1 MPIDP
6 EPSRRTLWWDVTN
19 GVAGDMLLASLLD
32 LGVDIGVVTRAVEA
46 VLPGEVVLHPHQVR
60 RAGLRA
66 CKVDVECVSAPPTHR
81 RWADLKVV
89 LEQAADLPPRVRASS
104 IAVFS
109 RLAEAEAAVHGV
121 SPEEVH
127 FHEVGAWDSVA
138 DVVGVAAAL
147 ADLDVGSVRC
157 GPVALGSG
165 AVSTEHGTLPV
176 PTPATLHMAVGWQV
190 RSGGPGELATPTG
203 LALLRTLAVQDD
215 ELPPLRVTAVGVG
228 AGSRDP
234 ADRPNV
240 VRAVLGETRTSHA
253 GSASMSLL
261 ETNVDDLDPR
271 VWPST
276 LAALLDAGAADAWL
290 APILMKKGRPGQ
302 TLCVLAE
309 PALVPAISTLVYR
322 LVPTLG
328 IRETAIRRTTLDRV
342 WRTVVVEGLE
352 IRVKLGLLD
361 GTLTSVTP
369 EYEDVAAAAE
379 STGLPVRVLLAR
391 AAAAAADEGL
401 VPGGDG

>member
-1 MPIDP
+1 M
-6 EPSRRTLWWDVTN
+6 LWWDVSN

-32 LGVDIGVVTRAVEA
+32 LGVDIGVVRSAVEA
-46 VLPGEVVLHPHQVR
+46 VLPGEVVLRPHEVR

-66 CKVDVECVSAPPTHR
+66 CKVDVESASAPRTHR
-81 RWADLKVV
+81 RWADLKAV
-89 LEQAADLPPRVRASS
+89 LEQAAGLPSRVRTSS

-147 ADLDVGSVRC
+147 ADLDPGSVRC

-165 AVSTEHGTLPV
+165 TVATEHGTLPV
-176 PTPATLHMAVGWQV
+176 PTPATLQMAVGWHV

-203 LALLRTLAVQDD
+203 LALLTTLAVQ
-215 ELPPLRVTAVGVG
+215 EEALPPLRVTAVGVG

-240 VRAVLGETRTSHA
+240 VRALLGETHPSDAGATS
-253 GSASMSLL
+253 SMSLL

-290 APILMKKGRPGQ
+290 SPILMKKGRPGH
-302 TLCVLAE
+302 TLCVLTE
-309 PALVPAISTLVYR
+309 PDQVPAIRMLVYR

-328 IRETAIRRTTLDRV
+328 IRETAIRRTTLDRS
-342 WRTVVVEGLE
+342 WRTVVVEGQQV
-352 IRVKLGLLD
+352 RVKLGLLD
-361 GTLTSVTP
+361 GRLTSVTP
-369 EYEDVAAAAE
+369 EYEDVAAVAE
-379 STGLPVRVLLAR
+379 STGLPIRVLLAR

-401 VPGGDG
+401 VPGGAG